1 MPGPPPEGDEK
12 TAQRAISGTAK
23 LGAHRFLEGADEIP
37 SDPAAII
44 DRFFQFPADPA
55 MTDQQPQQPQQ
66 QAMPVFNIEKIYVKD
81 LSLEVPNAPAIFL
94 EREAPQMNMQL
105 NTQSAPVDTANG
117 IFESIITLTITAKI
131 QDKTAFLVELK
142 QAGIFRIQNI
152 PQEAME
158 PALGVGCPNIL
169 FPYAREA
176 VSDAVLKAGFPPLML
191 QPVNFEL
198 MYMQQQQA
206 RAQQAGQQPN

>member
-1 MPGPPPEGDEK
+1 
-12 TAQRAISGTAK
+12 
-23 LGAHRFLEGADEIP
+23 
-37 SDPAAII
+37 
-44 DRFFQFPADPA
+44 
-55 MTDQQPQQPQQ
+55 MTDQQ

-81 LSLEVPNAPAIFL
+81 LSLEVPNAPAVFL

-105 NTQSAPVDTANG
+105 NTQSAKVNDEG
-117 IFESIITLTITAKI
+117 IYETVLTLTITAMI
-131 QDKTAFLVELK
+131 QDKSAFLVELK
-142 QAGIFRIQNI
+142 QAGIFRIQNL

-158 PALGVGCPNIL
+158 PALSVGCPNIL

-176 VSDAVLKAGFPPLML
+176 VSDAVLKAGFPPLVL

-206 RAQQAGQQPN
+206 QQQASTQKPN

>member
-1 MPGPPPEGDEK
+1 
-12 TAQRAISGTAK
+12 
-23 LGAHRFLEGADEIP
+23 
-37 SDPAAII
+37 
-44 DRFFQFPADPA
+44 
-55 MTDQQPQQPQQ
+55 MTDQQAQQ

-81 LSLEVPNAPAIFL
+81 LSLEVPNAPAVFL

-105 NTQSAPVDTANG
+105 NTQSAPVDGANG
-117 IFESIITLTITAKI
+117 IYETVLTLTITAKI

-142 QAGIFRIQNI
+142 QAGIFRIQNL

-158 PALGVGCPNIL
+158 PALSVGCPNIL

-191 QPVNFEL
+191 QPINFEL

-206 RAQQAGQQPN
+206 QQANTQKPN